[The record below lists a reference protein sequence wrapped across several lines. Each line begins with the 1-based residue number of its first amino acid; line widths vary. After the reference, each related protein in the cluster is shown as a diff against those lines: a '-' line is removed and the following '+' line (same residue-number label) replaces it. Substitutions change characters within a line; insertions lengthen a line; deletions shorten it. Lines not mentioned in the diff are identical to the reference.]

1 MKIIEQ
7 NPYRQLGVFANSPTR
22 ERVANHNR
30 LKAFLKVGK
39 QVSFP
44 LDLPQCLPAI
54 ERTAESVANA
64 DAKLTLPKDQLK
76 YGQFWFVKSTSI
88 IDKIAVNHLFAG
100 NMDNAIGLWS
110 KKDDASSLQNRVVCY
125 LIKGEYEN
133 ALICGQKL
141 YTDYIDQFVSLVLGD
156 GSNITTDE
164 LSHNFLDT
172 ICEEVGSENML
183 RYLETVPGTEWKEYV
198 GKATITP
205 IIQKMQYAI
214 STAKECKGK
223 GPTECLAAGKKLMST
238 TKPLLTQLQKL
249 LPKTDLQY
257 QMIADKLGCQILQ
270 CSIYYYNATS
280 DADSPFKTMEMMR
293 YARSI
298 VVGNVAVGRC
308 DSNMKVVQE
317 AIDCLPPREVIAE
330 HEAIEREMDKFMRLP
345 EKIEHSVSLLN
356 NTKTHLQS
364 MKSKLGAKN
373 AFYLKVSTRV
383 VRNALY
389 NVIQEVNNVQKQS
402 LSEIISMLRRAWAA
416 TLIMDGFDMEAEY
429 KTMYDENRGILS
441 GLCSR
446 FGVSTTT
453 KDTSIIYVP
462 TKSGSIPPSSTAPI
476 GKKPTPQNS
485 QQGSSK
491 PTQITSKSAPSSSPS
506 SQKIEVPFLYH
517 LIVVILI
524 EYVWI
529 SLAVNNVNGSFWE
542 NFAIGV
548 GWSVLAWFILPI
560 NLIPYYLAEYIYKS
574 IVRLFRKSHSVSTI
588 SEPALNKKI
597 NTSTSTDD
605 GKFRFSGCVVF
616 LLVLLVVAAI
626 YVYNHYCT
634 SYHSAEHAEKEF
646 VEQVEESEGSTSVR
660 PSTGDRPYLD
670 FYGYGRTGDAW
681 MTFKTSGKNDY
692 VVIVK
697 NYYNEKVMGH
707 VYIRGGESA
716 KIHLP
721 YSKYMVFFIS
731 GTEWDNSYRINGVVG
746 FFKKD
751 CSITKDG
758 PVDLE
763 DGYIE
768 YSLYPVSNG
777 NLQLKG
783 SNAKEAL

>member
-1 MKIIEQ
+1 MRIIEQ
-7 NPYRQLGVFANSPTR
+7 NPYRQLGVFANSPTK

-44 LDLPQCLPAI
+44 LDLPQYLPAI
-54 ERTAESVANA
+54 ERTAESVADA

-76 YGQFWFVKSTSI
+76 YGQFWFVKSTP
-88 IDKIAVNHLFAG
+88 IDNIAFNHLFAG
-100 NMDNAIGLWS
+100 NLDDAIGLWD
-110 KKDDASSLQNRVVCY
+110 KKDDASSLQNRIICSI
-125 LIKGEYEN
+125 IKGEHEK
-133 ALICGQKL
+133 ALTYAQKL
-141 YTDYIDQFVSLVLGD
+141 YADYVSQFVALILGN
-156 GSNITTDE
+156 GSSSTTSD
-164 LSHNFLDT
+164 LSHDFLDVL
-172 ICEEVGSENML
+172 CEEVGTYNIL
-183 RYLETVPGTEWKEYV
+183 KYLEGMPDDEWKEHV
-198 GKATITP
+198 RKTTLAPVISK
-205 IIQKMQYAI
+205 IQSAI
-214 STAKECKGK
+214 ASAKGCKDK
-223 GPTECLAAGKKLMST
+223 SPTECLAEGNKLIVI
-238 TKPLLTQLQKL
+238 TKPLLIQLQKL
-249 LPKTDLQY
+249 LPTTDIQY

-298 VVGNVAVGRC
+298 VVGDVAVGRC

-317 AIDCLPPREVIAE
+317 AIDCLPPREVVAE
-330 HEAIEREMDKFMRLP
+330 HEAIEREMDKFMGLP

-548 GWSVLAWFILPI
+548 GWSALAWFILPI

-588 SEPALNKKI
+588 SGPAFEKKTH
-597 NTSTSTDD
+597 TSTSTDD
-605 GKFRFSGCVVF
+605 GKSRISGCAVF

-626 YVYNHYCT
+626 YAYNHYCT
-634 SYHSAEHAEKEF
+634 SHHSAEHAEKEF
-646 VEQVEESEGSTSVR
+646 VEQVEEREGSTSVR

-681 MTFKTSGKNDY
+681 MTFMTSGQNDY

-697 NYYNEKVMGH
+697 NYYTEKVMGH

-731 GTEWDNSYRINGVVG
+731 GTEWDNNYRINGVVG
-746 FFKKD
+746 FFKKN